1 MTVCQ
6 NDANICCIMTDYL
19 AREITP
25 RLVRAL
31 RQLPVV
37 VLSGLRQ
44 SGKSTLLQ
52 NEVGL
57 ARGHAYRTLDD
68 FATLAAAQS
77 NPESLLE
84 SATILDEVQRCPE
97 LLIALKKS
105 VDEQRRPGR
114 FILSGSANLALLGH
128 VTETLAGRAGYFTLH
143 PMTRREQRSATIEEP
158 FLVKFLRSP
167 ILPTGRADPVT
178 EKEILTGGLP
188 PACLGTADSV
198 AEWFRG
204 YVQTYVERDVRQLS
218 QITDLVAFRTLA
230 QLAALRTAQVLVIST
245 LARDAKL
252 NAVTAGRYLDLM
264 EASFLI
270 RRLPPFLKN
279 RSSRLVKS
287 PKLYFTDSG
296 LAAHLAGITTLEP
309 GRDDLL
315 RGALF
320 ETYVAQNLSA
330 LLEAHV
336 PDAQL
341 TFWHEQG
348 RHEVDF
354 VIEMGRQVV
363 AIEVKAATRWSDSD
377 LSGLRAFM
385 ERTPACFA
393 AVLAYNGREAV
404 RLDERLFAIPFG
416 KLLE

>member
-1 MTVCQ
+1 MTG
-6 NDANICCIMTDYL
+6 YL
-19 AREITP
+19 SREITP
-25 RLVRAL
+25 RLERAL

-52 NEVGL
+52 NEAGL
-57 ARGHAYRTLDD
+57 ARGHTYRTLDD
-68 FATLAAAQS
+68 FATLAAARA

-84 SATILDEVQRCPE
+84 GAAILDEVQRCPE
-97 LLIALKKS
+97 LLVALKRS

-128 VTETLAGRAGYFTLH
+128 VTETLAGRASYFTLH
-143 PMTRREQRSATIEEP
+143 PMTRREQRGETAHEP
-158 FLVKFLRSP
+158 FLVKFLSSP
-167 ILPTGRADPVT
+167 GLPSGKADPVT
-178 EKEILTGGLP
+178 EREVLRGGLP
-188 PACLGTADSV
+188 PACLGPADGV

-230 QLAALRTAQVLVIST
+230 QLAALRTGQVLVIST
-245 LARDAKL
+245 VARDAKL
-252 NAVTAGRYLDLM
+252 NAVTAGRYLDLL

-270 RRLPPFLKN
+270 HRLPPFLKN

-287 PKLYFTDSG
+287 PKLHFTDSG

-320 ETYVAQNLSA
+320 ETYVAQNLAA
-330 LLEAHV
+330 LLEAHL

-341 TFWHEQG
+341 AFWHEQG

-354 VIEMGRQVV
+354 VIEMGRKLF
-363 AIEVKAATRWSDSD
+363 AIEVKAATRWSAGD
-377 LSGLRAFM
+377 LSGLRAFL
-385 ERTPACFA
+385 ERTPACVA
-393 AVLAYNGREAV
+393 AVLAYNGKEAV
-404 RLDERLFAIPFG
+404 KLDERLFAIPLG
-416 KLLE
+416 HLLE

>member
-1 MTVCQ
+1 MTS
-6 NDANICCIMTDYL
+6 YL

-25 RLVRAL
+25 RLEKAL

-44 SGKSTLLQ
+44 TGQSTLLQ
-52 NEVGL
+52 NEAGL
-57 ARGHAYRTLDD
+57 ARGRTYRTLDD
-68 FATLAAAQS
+68 FATLAAARA

-84 SATILDEVQRCPE
+84 SAAILDEVQRCPQ
-97 LLIALKKS
+97 LLVALKKR

-143 PMTRREQRSATIEEP
+143 PMTRREQRGATAQEP

-167 ILPTGRADPVT
+167 TLPAGKADPVT
-178 EKEILTGGLP
+178 EKEVLTGGLP
-188 PACLGTADSV
+188 PACLGPADDV
-198 AEWFRG
+198 AEWYRG

-230 QLAALRTAQVLVIST
+230 QLAALRTGQVLVIST
-245 LARDAKL
+245 LGRDAKL
-252 NAVTAGRYLDLM
+252 NAVTAGRYVDLL

-320 ETYVAQNLSA
+320 ETYVAQNLAA

-336 PDAQL
+336 PDAEL

-354 VIEMGRQVV
+354 VIEVGRKVLG
-363 AIEVKAATRWSDSD
+363 IEVKAATRWSDGD
-377 LSGLRAFM
+377 LSGLRAFL
-385 ERTPACFA
+385 ERTPACVA

-404 RLDERLFAIPFG
+404 KLDERLFAIPMG
-416 KLLE
+416 QLLE